1 MTLSWLPNLISVV
14 RILLIPPTLYAI
26 AVEAWTVAL
35 GLFFFAGFS
44 DGLDGFLAKRF
55 TWQSRL
61 GALLDPAADK
71 LLMAGVFLTLTVVGL
86 VPVWLAAVVILRDV
100 VIVSGALAY
109 QFLVAPVPGE
119 PTRLSKVN
127 TAVELLYVLS
137 VLGHAAFS
145 WPPDITLTVLGA
157 GVLVTAVVSG
167 IDYVLSWARRASER
181 GSEGGSERA
190 REENRA

>member
-26 AVEAWTVAL
+26 GVEAWTVAL
-35 GLFFFAGFS
+35 ALFFFAGFS
-44 DGLDGFLAKRF
+44 DGVDGFLAKRF
-55 TWQSRL
+55 GWQSRL

-71 LLMAGVFLTLTVVGL
+71 LLMAGVFLTLAAVGQ
-86 VPVWLAAVVILRDV
+86 VPVWLAVVVIARDV
-100 VIVSGALAY
+100 VIVAGALAY
-109 QFLVAPVPGE
+109 NFLVAPVAGQ
-119 PTRLSKVN
+119 PTKVSKLN

-137 VLGHAAFS
+137 VLGHAGFS

-167 IDYVLSWARRASER
+167 TDYVLSWARRA
-181 GSEGGSERA
+181 
-190 REENRA
+190 REETRA

>member
-35 GLFFFAGFS
+35 ALFFFAGFS

-55 TWQSRL
+55 SWQSRL

-71 LLMAGVFLTLTVVGL
+71 LLMAGVFLTLAAVGL
-86 VPVWLAAVVILRDV
+86 VPVWLAAVVIVRDL

-119 PTRLSKVN
+119 PTRVSKLN

-137 VLGHAAFS
+137 VLGHAAFA

-167 IDYVLSWARRASER
+167 TDYVLSWARRA
-181 GSEGGSERA
+181 
-190 REENRA
+190 REDSRT

>member
-55 TWQSRL
+55 AWQSRL

-71 LLMAGVFLTLTVVGL
+71 LLMAGVFLTLAAVGL
-86 VPVWLAAVVILRDV
+86 VPVWLAAVVIMRDV

-119 PTRLSKVN
+119 PTRISKLN

-137 VLGHAAFS
+137 VLGHAAFA

-167 IDYVLSWARRASER
+167 TDYVLAWARRA
-181 GSEGGSERA
+181 
-190 REENRA
+190 REDRRT

>member
-26 AVEAWTVAL
+26 AVEAWTLAL

-55 TWQSRL
+55 AWQSRL

-71 LLMAGVFLTLTVVGL
+71 LLMAGVFLTLAAVGL

-119 PTRLSKVN
+119 PTRISKLN

-137 VLGHAAFS
+137 VLGHAAFT

-167 IDYVLSWARRASER
+167 TDYVLAWARRA
-181 GSEGGSERA
+181 
-190 REENRA
+190 REDRRT

>member
-55 TWQSRL
+55 AWQSRL

-71 LLMAGVFLTLTVVGL
+71 LLMAGVFLTLAAVGL
-86 VPVWLAAVVILRDV
+86 VPVWLAAVVIVRDV

-119 PTRLSKVN
+119 PTRISKLN

-137 VLGHAAFS
+137 VLGHAAFT

-167 IDYVLSWARRASER
+167 TDYVLAWARRA
-181 GSEGGSERA
+181 
-190 REENRA
+190 REDRRT

>member
-1 MTLSWLPNLISVV
+1 MNLSWLPNLISVV

-26 AVEAWTVAL
+26 AVGAYPVAL
-35 GLFFFAGFS
+35 ALFFFAGFS
-44 DGLDGFLAKRF
+44 DGVDGFLAKRF
-55 TWQSRL
+55 AWQSRL

-71 LLMAGVFLTLTVVGL
+71 LLVAGVFLTLAAVGL
-86 VPVWLAAVVILRDV
+86 VPVWLAAVVIVRDL
-100 VIVSGALAY
+100 VIVAGALAY
-109 QFLVAPVPGE
+109 NFLIAPVTGQ
-119 PTRLSKVN
+119 PTKISKVN
-127 TAVELLYVLS
+127 TAIELLYVLS
-137 VLGHAAFS
+137 VLGHAGFA
-145 WPPDITLTVLGA
+145 WPPDITLLVLGA

>member
-167 IDYVLSWARRASER
+167 IDYVLSWARRA
-181 GSEGGSERA
+181 
-190 REENRA
+190 RESTRK

>member
-55 TWQSRL
+55 AWQSRL

-71 LLMAGVFLTLTVVGL
+71 LLMAGVFLTLAAVGL
-86 VPVWLAAVVILRDV
+86 VPVWLAAVVIMRDV

-119 PTRLSKVN
+119 PTRISKLN

-137 VLGHAAFS
+137 VLGHAAFT

-167 IDYVLSWARRASER
+167 TDYVLAWARRA
-181 GSEGGSERA
+181 
-190 REENRA
+190 REDRRT